1 MNQFLRLKHS
11 CLKLN
16 IAFKNLVWNNA
27 GKDISIDFGNNKVD
41 VGEFDVNDVI
51 DVVVVDV
58 KAGIGRRVKDW
69 VAARN
74 DELTMDNIFEFLKF
88 K

>member
-1 MNQFLRLKHS
+1 M
-11 CLKLN
+11 
-16 IAFKNLVWNNA
+16 WNNA
-27 GKDISIDFGNNKVD
+27 GRDISIDFGNNKVD
-41 VGEFDVNDVI
+41 VDDVDVI
-51 DVVVVDV
+51 DVVVVVVDV
-58 KAGIGRRVKDW
+58 KAAIGRRVKDW

>member
-1 MNQFLRLKHS
+1 M
-11 CLKLN
+11 
-16 IAFKNLVWNNA
+16 WNNA
-27 GKDISIDFGNNKVD
+27 GSEISIDFGNNKVD
-41 VGEFDVNDVI
+41 VDDVDVI

-58 KAGIGRRVKDW
+58 KATIGRRVKAW

-88 K
+88 RNNHWLLFFVLI